1 MGLTEDTKEPEEIE
15 NDIHKLAAFYAKQKG
30 FAKYL
35 QTSSL
40 FGTNVK
46 NVFDEAIEHT
56 VNNRKQKS
64 EQLSTQEDLESKV
77 RNVGDKNKKKGHKCV
92 IF

>member
-1 MGLTEDTKEPEEIE
+1 MQDDTRAILDGNDEEMHMT
-15 NDIHKLAAFYAKQKG
+15 IHNLAQLYATKNG

-46 NVFDEAIEHT
+46 NVFDEAIQQT
-56 VNNRKQKS
+56 VNHR
-64 EQLSTQEDLESKV
+64 
-77 RNVGDKNKKKGHKCV
+77 KNKLAAMN
-92 IF
+92 I